1 MDSIVQLF
9 HSPVVTTLLVQSFLL
24 GVVYQSYLYYLPIY
38 FQNVRNYTV
47 VASAALSAPVVVFQ
61 MLGSV
66 LSGQY
71 ISRRKRYGEVLWL
84 GFGLWT
90 LGSGLTCLFNRT
102 THPAVIAV
110 VLSLVGFGVGNV
122 FQPTLIALQAHA
134 TKAQRAVV
142 ISNRNFFRC
151 AGGACGLAISAA
163 ILQAVLRTSLPSN
176 YAWLASSTYSIPKD
190 LGADETAVLNAYM
203 AASRAVF
210 ILQVPIIS
218 LCLVGCLLVKDRG
231 LERPSGEVETGDKS
245 GSGDEESAN
254 VAEKSHK
261 SIVEKGEKVK
271 LPPSSDEESV
281 EDEIK
286 SVSTTDDETTNR
298 ITH

>member
-1 MDSIVQLF
+1 
-9 HSPVVTTLLVQSFLL
+9 
-24 GVVYQSYLYYLPIY
+24 VYQSYLYYLPIY

-61 MLGSV
+61 MIGSI

-90 LGSGLTCLFNRT
+90 LGSGLTCIFSRT

-110 VLSLVGFGVGNV
+110 ILSVVGFGVGNV
-122 FQPTLIALQAHA
+122 FQPTLVALQAHA

-163 ILQAVLRTSLPSN
+163 ILQAVLRTSLPPK
-176 YAWLASSTYSIPKD
+176 YAWLASSTYSIPKN
-190 LGADETAVLNAYM
+190 LGADETAVVDAYM

-210 ILQVPIIS
+210 ILQSPLIS
-218 LCLVGCLLVKDRG
+218 LCLVGCLLVRDRG
-231 LERPSGEVETGDKS
+231 LERPSGKVEMGEKS
-245 GSGDEESAN
+245 AGGDEESGS
-254 VAEKSHK
+254 VLEKTDPSIAERD
-261 SIVEKGEKVK
+261 EKEVII
-271 LPPSSDEESV
+271 PPLQEEENRMSETEENINSASGV
-281 EDEIK
+281 
-286 SVSTTDDETTNR
+286 DDETTKQMGHKN
-298 ITH
+298 